1 LDLELTV
8 TGVFLDFVNDV
19 VDRILGTFESLPDEG
34 VLKVKG
40 ELAPHS
46 QNLILAKAEHT
57 FRTMAC
63 RSWKDL
69 GD

>member
-1 LDLELTV
+1 MFSLSEN
-8 TGVFLDFVNDV
+8 VFLQ
-19 VDRILGTFESLPDEG
+19 G